1 MSNLSQPIH
10 SRNRVATFRNLITCL
25 FLLATI
31 FNYLQPL
38 SAANAQGAAYVP
50 GELIIGLREGLDS
63 ESYVFNQAVEF
74 AETPQPLVDLLN
86 AYIVY
91 VPIGEEAEYRA
102 RLLQLDEVNFVDYN
116 YYITTAESP
125 LPLVPDDLNW
135 PLQYGPRAVRAD
147 YAWNITTGSPGVT
160 IAVVDTGLDR
170 AHPEFAGR
178 LARGYDFVQGDTI
191 PQDEHGHGT
200 HVAGIAA
207 ATGNNARGVAGM
219 DWQAKIMAVRVL
231 DKNGSG
237 TLANTASG
245 IIWAA
250 DHGADVINL
259 SLSGPS
265 FPSPSILEDA
275 TYYAYKKGVVV
286 VAAAGN
292 YSTTPVTY
300 PARYPWVIAVGMT
313 DSANTRR
320 SESNYGSDLDLMAPG
335 YSIYSTIPGGYGY
348 KSGTSMSTPFVSGAA
363 ALLLKDAKFDN
374 PDRVYEALTQTALDL
389 GAAGRDD
396 LYGFG
401 LLQLDSALAYTPT
414 TEPPIDPVPDV
425 VYQLRDS
432 AECSNIP
439 FSWVEIPRTTENFV
453 GIFGNNSIKT
463 VTLPFEFRFGGMDY
477 SKIRVSDNGF
487 ISFDLAT
494 SIYDSERVNGPLPGI
509 GRPQQL
515 LAPFWDALNPSAH
528 PDAGIYAMTVGSA
541 PARRYILTWH
551 RMPLQEYQS
560 SYVTFQIVLHEDS
573 GVVDFQYMDLSGP
586 SSSGG
591 SASVGLEYGDGLFG
605 VQVGFN
611 AAGVISKNRALKFY
625 PEEEGVPGET
635 PGCVKV
641 TELPPVEA
649 TPTPPA
655 VDSPAEEKT
664 EEQSSGRTLES
675 MPFRVYLPEGMPPP
689 GTSLQLKTFNDFATP
704 FSGFTD
710 LRQYAQLTAVPA
722 QPGWLDPKPQLC
734 YFYTNADVLAAGG
747 HAENLFLAIF
757 DHSVGGWA
765 KLATTLD
772 KDVGTV
778 CAYVPYYSV
787 YGVFGSHQPQKL
799 PVTGVGKGN

>member
-1 MSNLSQPIH
+1 MPIFASSIH
-10 SRNRVATFRNLITCL
+10 ARWSAAGFRVLVLCL
-25 FLLATI
+25 LLAAA
-31 FNYLQPL
+31 FNFNGQPSPA
-38 SAANAQGAAYVP
+38 SAESALYVP
-50 GELIIGLREGLDS
+50 GELIVGLKDGVNSTSFVFSETLD
-63 ESYVFNQAVEF
+63 F
-74 AETPQPLVDLLN
+74 ALTPKPLVESLN
-86 AYIVY
+86 AYIVE
-91 VPIGEEAEYRA
+91 VPAGEEADYRA
-102 RLLQLDEVNFVDYN
+102 RLLQSNDVLFVDYN
-116 YYITTAESP
+116 YYITIAET
-125 LPLVPDDLNW
+125 LPLLPDDTNW
-135 PLQYGPRAVRAD
+135 GVQYGPRAVRAD
-147 YAWNITTGSPGVT
+147 YAWNVTTGSTGVI

-178 LARGYDFVQGDTI
+178 LAVGYDFVQSDTI
-191 PQDEHGHGT
+191 PQDENGHGT

-207 ATGNNARGVAGM
+207 ATGDNARGVAGM

-265 FPSPSILEDA
+265 FPSPTILEDA
-275 TYYAYKKGVVV
+275 TFYAYRKGVVV

-292 YSTTPVTY
+292 YSSTPVTY

-313 DSANTRR
+313 DSANNRR

-335 YSIYSTIPGGYGY
+335 YSIYSTMPGGYGY

-363 ALLLKDAKFDN
+363 ALLLTDAKFN
-374 PDRVYEALTQTALDL
+374 TPDRIYEALTQTALDL

-401 LLQLDSALAYTPT
+401 LLQVDSALGYTPT
-414 TEPPIDPVPDV
+414 SEPPVDPVPDV
-425 VYQLRDS
+425 VYELRDS

-439 FSWVEIPRTTENFV
+439 FNWVDIPRTTDNFV

-463 VTLPFEFRFGGMDY
+463 VTLPFVFRFGGDDY

-509 GRPQQL
+509 GKPQQL
-515 LAPFWDALNPSAH
+515 LGPFWDDLNPSAH
-528 PDAGIYAMTVGSA
+528 PDAGIYAITVGSA
-541 PARRYILTWH
+541 PARRYIMTWH
-551 RMPLQEYQS
+551 RMPLQAIQS
-560 SYVTFQIVLHEDS
+560 SYVTFQIVLYEES
-573 GVVDFQYMDLSGP
+573 GVVDFQYLAASGP

-611 AAGVISKNRALKFY
+611 ETGVISPKRALKFY
-625 PEEEGVPGET
+625 PVEEGFPSDVPG
-635 PGCVKV
+635 CIKV
-641 TELPPVEA
+641 TTLPPEED
-649 TPTPPA
+649 T
-655 VDSPAEEKT
+655 PAEET
-664 EEQSSGRTLES
+664 PVEQAADRTLES
-675 MPFRVYLPEGMPPP
+675 MPFRVYLPQGVPTP
-689 GTSLQLKTFNDFATP
+689 GTTLQLRTFTA
-704 FSGFTD
+704 FTGAYGGMTG
-710 LRQYAQLTAVPA
+710 LHQYAQLTAIPA
-722 QPGWLDPKPQLC
+722 QYGWLEPKPQLC
-734 YFYTNADVLAAGG
+734 YYYTSADVLTAGG
-747 HAENLFLAIF
+747 HAENLLLAVF
-757 DHSVGGWA
+757 DHSLSSWSP
-765 KLATTLD
+765 LATMLD
-772 KDVGTV
+772 KDTGTV

-787 YGVFGSHQPQKL
+787 YGVFGRASPQQL
-799 PVTGVGKGN
+799 PITGAGKGD